1 MTAAMKSIAMTL
13 GLVWLAV
20 AAWAGPQDAWITTKA
35 KIALLTTDGV
45 SVTGVN
51 VDTVDGNVTLHGKVR
66 FEAEKAKAAAVVQN
80 LDGVKSVRNLLQI
93 VPEEIREGVK
103 VSDASIKTKLESL
116 LEADPSFDGVKVASV
131 NNGLVLLSGNTDTLE
146 TKLRVIE
153 TAWTVPGVKRVS
165 SEIQTG
171 DL

>member
-1 MTAAMKSIAMTL
+1 MKAPTGSMAMTL

-20 AAWAGPQDAWITTKA
+20 TSWAGPQDAWITTKA

-66 FEAEKAKAAAVVQN
+66 FEVEKGKAAAVVQN

-93 VPEEIREGVK
+93 VPDAIREGVK

-116 LEADPSFDGVKVASV
+116 LEADSSFDGVKVASV
-131 NNGLVLLSGNTDTLE
+131 NNGVVLLSGSADSLE

-165 SEIQTG
+165 SEIQSA
-171 DL
+171 DR